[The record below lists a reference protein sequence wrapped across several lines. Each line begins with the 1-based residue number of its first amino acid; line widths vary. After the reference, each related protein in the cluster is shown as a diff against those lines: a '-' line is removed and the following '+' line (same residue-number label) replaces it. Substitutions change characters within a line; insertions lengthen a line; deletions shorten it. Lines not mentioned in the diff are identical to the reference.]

1 MRPGENRGAWKECL
15 ALLPPGPDAVHTLPP
30 PRPSDGNRSTR
41 GRTDRKYWS
50 EPTTCRM
57 VRGTERLGCKVP
69 KGGGTGNR
77 HQICGWAGRLDH
89 RRRLRPSILRA
100 SCLFLR
106 TTWMT
111 HGGRSLGR
119 NAFRQLRTAK
129 DRLSCSEEHPSNEGS
144 FPVGVFKFVNWKNR
158 TQRKRQTQG
167 EAFVGIGSP
176 WLLRQLVRRTAVGVL
191 VALVFAPSAFADD
204 GVLGSS
210 TTVGPV
216 TVSTSVGGAS
226 EPAVQAAASP
236 SPALATPV
244 AKPPAQPDRAVS
256 AGGATVTV
264 GSAGTPSIQA
274 AVGTGAAPQP
284 QRSRSPLTS
293 PQSRMPRREATDVAK
308 RSTAAATF
316 PESLR
321 PMSAAGHRL
330 CRAPPGRRLPEQH
343 RSAPRGRRPRR
354 LSGSVRPSSRLPSR
368 RLPASGC
375 PGPAHPASARRCS
388 SSPWRLD
395 WPPWASQAS
404 AGASRRCSRHLG
416 HIRISFSSSGLT
428 RRRSRK

>member
-308 RSTAAATF
+308 RFDGRRNLSRVASSN
-316 PESLR
+316 ER
-321 PMSAAGHRL
+321 G
-330 CRAPPGRRLPEQH
+330 RAPALP
-343 RSAPRGRRPRR
+343 R
-354 LSGSVRPSSRLPSR
+354 
-368 RLPASGC
+368 
-375 PGPAHPASARRCS
+375 
-388 SSPWRLD
+388 SPWTQTPGTASLSAQRASTPAPLRLGT
-395 WPPWASQAS
+395 PQFPAPKSPTPGFGVS
-404 AGASRRCSRHLG
+404 GAGASGIGATLLRVALAAGLAALG
-416 HIRISFSSSGLT
+416 IPGLGRRISPLLAAP
-428 RRRSRK
+428 RPHPYLLQLERPD